1 MSFICEY
8 CNAAFSVKHSLTYHQ
23 KTAKYCL
30 EIRGV
35 QTVNNFQCSK
45 CNKKLSEQRQLD
57 RHEEKCTVSFLEI
70 KSENMKLKQEIK
82 DLQINEKFLQE
93 KILEQVARIKENVAH
108 IRELESKLENI
119 AIKAAVKPTSVTNTN
134 ILNILQPLTQDQLN
148 EDGKTICLEDIQGA
162 KRLAQFAADKSL
174 KGKVVT
180 SDASRCIL
188 KFKKPNGDII
198 RDKNG
203 IQLAEMFCKS
213 IEEPAK
219 IHFGNVIRNLN
230 TEATDF
236 TEIDLTADTFKG
248 IQRLANGEK
257 HDLGEQFIT
266 HLSKLIPDKSNEGGN
281 TVQN

>member
-1 MSFICEY
+1 MSYQCEF
-8 CNAAFSVKHSLTYHQ
+8 CESKFVTNGNLLAHQ
-23 KTAKYCL
+23 RSAKYCL
-30 EIRGV
+30 ALQGINSGKFTCRKCEK
-35 QTVNNFQCSK
+35 NFCDKRLLKS
-45 CNKKLSEQRQLD
+45 
-57 RHEEKCTVSFLEI
+57 HEEKCGYSVKQLKED
-70 KSENMKLKQEIK
+70 NMKLKEEIK
-82 DLQINEKFLQE
+82 HLQLNEKFLQD
-93 KILEQVARIKENVAH
+93 KILEQVGRIKENITH
-108 IRELESKLENI
+108 IKELENRLENV

-188 KFKKPNGDII
+188 KFKKPNGEII

-230 TEATDF
+230 TEDTDF

-248 IQRLANGEK
+248 IQRLANGQK

-281 TVQN
+281 AVQN

>member
-8 CNAAFSVKHSLTYHQ
+8 CNAGFSVKHSLTYHQ

-70 KSENMKLKQEIK
+70 KS
-82 DLQINEKFLQE
+82 
-93 KILEQVARIKENVAH
+93 
-108 IRELESKLENI
+108 ENI

-188 KFKKPNGDII
+188 KFKNPNGDII

-203 IQLAEMFCKS
+203 IQLSEMFCKS

-266 HLSKLIPDKSNEGGN
+266 HLSKLIPDKSNKGGN

>member
-1 MSFICEY
+1 MSYQCEF
-8 CNAAFSVKHSLTYHQ
+8 CENKFVTNSNLLAHQ
-23 KTAKYCL
+23 RSAKYCL
-30 EIRGV
+30 ALQGV
-35 QTVNNFQCSK
+35 NSGKFSCRKCEKNFCDKRLLKS
-45 CNKKLSEQRQLD
+45 
-57 RHEEKCTVSFLEI
+57 HEEKCGYSVKQLKE
-70 KSENMKLKQEIK
+70 ENMKLK
-82 DLQINEKFLQE
+82 INEKFLQD
-93 KILEQVARIKENVAH
+93 KILEQVGRIKEHVAH

-119 AIKAAVKPTSVTNTN
+119 AIKGATKPTSVTNTN

>member
-8 CNAAFSVKHSLTYHQ
+8 CNTGFSVKYSLVLHQ
-23 KTAKYCL
+23 RKAKYCL
-30 EIRGV
+30 ELRGI
-35 QTVNNFQCSK
+35 QSINSFGCTSCD
-45 CNKKLSEQRQLD
+45 KKFSEQRQLD
-57 RHEEKCTVSFLEI
+57 KHEEKCEYSVRQLKE
-70 KSENMKLKQEIK
+70 ENMKLK
-82 DLQINEKFLQE
+82 INEKFLQE
-93 KILEQVARIKENVAH
+93 KILEQVSRIKENLAH

-119 AIKAAVKPTSVTNTN
+119 AIKGAVKPTTNTN
-134 ILNILQPLTQDQLN
+134 ILNILQPLTQEQLN

-281 TVQN
+281 ALQN

>member
-1 MSFICEY
+1 MSYQCEF
-8 CNAAFSVKHSLTYHQ
+8 CENKFVTNSNLLAHQ
-23 KTAKYCL
+23 RSAKYCL
-30 EIRGV
+30 ALQGINSGKFSCRKCEK
-35 QTVNNFQCSK
+35 NFCDKRLLKS
-45 CNKKLSEQRQLD
+45 
-57 RHEEKCTVSFLEI
+57 HEEKCGYSVKQLKEDI
-70 KSENMKLKQEIK
+70 MKLK
-82 DLQINEKFLQE
+82 INEKFLQD
-93 KILEQVARIKENVAH
+93 KILEQVGRIKEHIAH

-230 TEATDF
+230 TEETDF

-266 HLSKLIPDKSNEGGN
+266 HLSKLIPDKSNEGSN
-281 TVQN
+281 VLQN

>member
-1 MSFICEY
+1 MSLICEY
-8 CNAAFSVKHSLTYHQ
+8 CNASFSVKHSLTYHQ

-35 QTVNNFQCSK
+35 QSTNTFQCSK

-57 RHEEKCTVSFLEI
+57 RHEEKCTVSLSEI
-70 KSENMKLKQEIK
+70 RSENMKLKQEIK
-82 DLQINEKFLQE
+82 DLQNNEKFLQE
-93 KILEQVARIKENVAH
+93 KILDQVSRIKEHMAH
-108 IRELESKLENI
+108 IKELESKLENI
-119 AIKAAVKPTSVTNTN
+119 AIKGAVKPTSVTNTN
-134 ILNILQPLTQDQLN
+134 ILNILQPLTQDRLN

-188 KFKKPNGDII
+188 KFKKANGDII

-203 IQLAEMFCKS
+203 IQIAEMFCKS

-236 TEIDLTADTFKG
+236 TEIDLTASTFKG

-266 HLSKLIPDKSNEGGN
+266 HLSKLIPDKSNEP
-281 TVQN
+281 TIQN

>member
-8 CNAAFSVKHSLTYHQ
+8 CNTSFSVKYSLLQHQ
-23 KTAKYCL
+23 RKAKYCL
-30 EIRGV
+30 ELRGL
-35 QTVNNFQCSK
+35 QTINSFLCTS
-45 CNKKLSEQRQLD
+45 CDKKFSEQRQLSK
-57 RHEEKCTVSFLEI
+57 HEEKCEYSLRQLKE
-70 KSENMKLKQEIK
+70 ENMQLK
-82 DLQINEKFLQE
+82 INEKFLQD
-93 KILEQVARIKENVAH
+93 KILDQIGRIKEHIAH
-108 IRELESKLENI
+108 IKELENRLENI
-119 AIKAAVKPTSVTNTN
+119 AIKGAVKPTTNTN
-134 ILNILQPLTQDQLN
+134 ILNILQPLTQEQLN

-188 KFKKPNGDII
+188 KFKKPNGEII

-230 TEATDF
+230 TEDTDF

-248 IQRLANGEK
+248 IQRLANGQK

-281 TVQN
+281 AVQN

>member
-8 CNAAFSVKHSLTYHQ
+8 CNASFSVKHSLTYHQ

-35 QTVNNFQCSK
+35 QSINTFQCSK

-57 RHEEKCTVSFLEI
+57 RHEEKCTVSFSEI
-70 KSENMKLKQEIK
+70 RSENMKLKQEIK
-82 DLQINEKFLQE
+82 DLQNNEKFLQE
-93 KILEQVARIKENVAH
+93 KILDQVSRIKEHMAH
-108 IRELESKLENI
+108 IKELESKLENI
-119 AIKAAVKPTSVTNTN
+119 AIKGAVKPTSVTNTN
-134 ILNILQPLTQDQLN
+134 ILNILQPLTQEQLN

-188 KFKKPNGDII
+188 KFKKSNGDII

-203 IQLAEMFCKS
+203 IQIAEMFCKS

-230 TEATDF
+230 TEETDF
-236 TEIDLTADTFKG
+236 TEIDLTASTFKG

-266 HLSKLIPDKSNEGGN
+266 HLSKLIPDKSNEG
-281 TVQN
+281 TIQN

>member
-1 MSFICEY
+1 MSYQCEF
-8 CNAAFSVKHSLTYHQ
+8 CENKFVTNSNLLAHQ
-23 KTAKYCL
+23 RSAKYCL
-30 EIRGV
+30 ALQGINSGKFSCRKCEK
-35 QTVNNFQCSK
+35 NFCDKRLLKS
-45 CNKKLSEQRQLD
+45 
-57 RHEEKCTVSFLEI
+57 HEEKCGYSVRQLKE
-70 KSENMKLKQEIK
+70 ENMKLK
-82 DLQINEKFLQE
+82 INEKFLQE
-93 KILEQVARIKENVAH
+93 KILEQVARIKEYIAH

-281 TVQN
+281 AVQS